1 MEKKLGVYICT
12 GCEIGSSL
20 NIEAM
25 NKVATQEHKAPVCR
39 NHAAFCSDEG
49 AQIIKDD
56 IEKEGVNTVV
66 IAACSP
72 RMMTDVFDFGPG
84 LIQERVN
91 LREQVVW
98 SQPANHEDTQMMA
111 EDYIRM
117 GIAKAKKMEL
127 AEPHIEP
134 IDRTI
139 LVVGGGITGM
149 KAALEA
155 SWTNHKV
162 VLVEKTERLGGFA
175 RKLYKQFPKSGAFD
189 KLQDP
194 EYSSLIQQIEA
205 DKNIEVILSST
216 MENISG
222 QPGLYTAAIKKQSGE
237 TLERK
242 IGAII
247 LAAGFRPYEAEK
259 LGRLGYGLS
268 PNVITNV
275 QMEEIASKNNGKILR
290 PSDGKTARNVVFIQC
305 AGSRDPDHLPYC
317 SSVCCMTSLKQAE
330 YVRLS
335 DPHATATIL
344 YKDMRTPGQYEHYY
358 KKAQA
363 DDGIF
368 LTKGEV
374 VSVGSGQGGNL
385 TVEVDNTLLGRKITV
400 EADLLVLATGMK
412 PATALTM
419 NPEEVAQAVQ
429 EAKKAQESGT
439 LGKPFREEDV
449 GKPSILNLNYRRGG
463 ELPHLIYG
471 FPDSHYICF
480 PYETQRTGI
489 YAAGTVRAPL
499 DTEACQTDAT
509 GAVLKAIQCLELT
522 SQGKAV
528 HPRAGDQTFPEFFLQ
543 RCTQCKR
550 CTEECPFGV
559 LDEDEKGTPK
569 PNPYRCRRCG
579 VCMGACPERLI
590 SFKDYSVDIISSM
603 IKAVEVPE
611 PDDEKPRVLCFI
623 CENDAFPAVDMAGL
637 KRLQYNSSVRFIPL
651 RCLGSTNLVWI
662 ADSLSRGMDGIIL
675 IGCKHG
681 DDYQCH
687 FIKGSELANYRLEKV
702 QETLDRLH
710 LESDRI
716 QVHQLSINE
725 YDKIP
730 EIVNSMMETI
740 DKVGFNPFKGF

>member
-12 GCEIGSSL
+12 GCEIGQSL
-20 NIEAM
+20 NIEAL
-25 NKVATQEHKAPVCR
+25 NKVATSEFKAPICR
-39 NHAAFCSDEG
+39 NHTVFCSDEG

-56 IEKEGVNTVV
+56 VAKEGVNRAV
-66 IAACSP
+66 IVACSS
-72 RMMTDVFDFGPG
+72 RAMVDVFDLGPG
-84 LIQERVN
+84 VINERVN
-91 LREQVVW
+91 IREQVAW
-98 SQPANHEDTQMMA
+98 CQPPNDEDTQMMA
-111 EDYIRM
+111 EDYMRM
-117 GIAKAKKMEL
+117 GIAKVNKMEL

-162 VLVEKTERLGGFA
+162 VLVEKSGQLGGFG
-175 RKLYKQFPKSGAFD
+175 RKMYKQFPKSGAFD
-189 KLQDP
+189 TLQDP
-194 EYSSLIQQIEA
+194 EYTSLIQQVES
-205 DKNIEVILSST
+205 DKNIEVIIEAT
-216 MENISG
+216 MDNIAG
-222 QPGLYTAAIKKQSGE
+222 QPGLYAASIKKANGE
-237 TLERK
+237 ILERK
-242 IGAII
+242 IGAIVM
-247 LAAGFRPYEAEK
+247 AAGFRPYEAEK
-259 LGRLGYGLS
+259 LGHLGYGTS
-268 PNVITNV
+268 PNVITNI
-275 QMEEIASKNNGKILR
+275 QMEEIASGNKGKILR
-290 PSDGKTARNVVFIQC
+290 PSDGKPAKNVVFIQC
-305 AGSRDPDHLPYC
+305 AGSRDPNHLPYC

-330 YVRLS
+330 YVRMS
-335 DPHATATIL
+335 DPNATATII

-358 KKAQA
+358 KKAQS
-363 DDGIF
+363 DEGIF
-368 LTKGEV
+368 LTKGEI
-374 VSVGSGQGGNL
+374 VSVGSSPNGNL
-385 TVEVDNTLLGRKITV
+385 AVEVDNTLLGQKIML

-419 NPEEVAQAVQ
+419 TPEEVTKGIQ
-429 EAKKAQESGT
+429 EGKKAQEAGK
-439 LGKPFREEDV
+439 LEKPFREDDV
-449 GKPSILNLNYRRGG
+449 GKPEILKLDYRRGG
-463 ELPHLIYG
+463 ELPHLMYG

-480 PYETQRTGI
+480 PYETQRTGV
-489 YAAGTVRAPL
+489 YAAGSVRAPL
-499 DTEACQTDAT
+499 DTEACQSDAA

-579 VCMGACPERLI
+579 VCMGACPERII

-603 IKAVEVPE
+603 LKAIDVPE
-611 PDDEKPRVLCFI
+611 PDDEKPRILCFI
-623 CENDAFPAVDMAGL
+623 CENDAYPAVDMAGL
-637 KRLQYNSSVRFIPL
+637 KRLQYNTSVRFIPL

-662 ADSLSRGMDGIIL
+662 ADSLSSGMDGIIL

-687 FIKGSELANYRLEKV
+687 FIKGSELAKYRLEKV
-702 QETLDRLH
+702 QETLNRLQ

-730 EIVNSMMETI
+730 EIVNSMVETI
-740 DKVGFNPFKGF
+740 DKFGLNPFKGF

>member
-1 MEKKLGVYICT
+1 V
-12 GCEIGSSL
+12 
-20 NIEAM
+20 
-25 NKVATQEHKAPVCR
+25 
-39 NHAAFCSDEG
+39 
-49 AQIIKDD
+49 
-56 IEKEGVNTVV
+56 
-66 IAACSP
+66 
-72 RMMTDVFDFGPG
+72 
-84 LIQERVN
+84 
-91 LREQVVW
+91 
-98 SQPANHEDTQMMA
+98 
-111 EDYIRM
+111 
-117 GIAKAKKMEL
+117 
-127 AEPHIEP
+127 
-134 IDRTI
+134 
-139 LVVGGGITGM
+139 
-149 KAALEA
+149 
-155 SWTNHKV
+155 
-162 VLVEKTERLGGFA
+162 
-175 RKLYKQFPKSGAFD
+175 
-189 KLQDP
+189 
-194 EYSSLIQQIEA
+194 
-205 DKNIEVILSST
+205 
-216 MENISG
+216 
-222 QPGLYTAAIKKQSGE
+222 
-237 TLERK
+237 
-242 IGAII
+242 
-247 LAAGFRPYEAEK
+247 LAA
-259 LGRLGYGLS
+259 
-268 PNVITNV
+268 
-275 QMEEIASKNNGKILR
+275 
-290 PSDGKTARNVVFIQC
+290 
-305 AGSRDPDHLPYC
+305 
-317 SSVCCMTSLKQAE
+317 
-330 YVRLS
+330 
-335 DPHATATIL
+335 
-344 YKDMRTPGQYEHYY
+344 
-358 KKAQA
+358 
-363 DDGIF
+363 
-368 LTKGEV
+368 
-374 VSVGSGQGGNL
+374 
-385 TVEVDNTLLGRKITV
+385 
-400 EADLLVLATGMK
+400 GMK